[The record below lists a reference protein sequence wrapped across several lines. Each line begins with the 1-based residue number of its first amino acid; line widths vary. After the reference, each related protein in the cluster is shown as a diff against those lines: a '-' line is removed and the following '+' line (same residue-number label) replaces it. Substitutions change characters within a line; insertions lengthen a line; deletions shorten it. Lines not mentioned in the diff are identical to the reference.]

1 MIGRQRKFLYSAGLF
16 LMALAAGAEADIY
29 GYIDEQGT
37 AHFSNIRQDKRYTLF
52 MRTPRTVPQPK
63 AEGRPKKERALA
75 AAPTGPLRVRQQ
87 ALSAQVA
94 SLAAALQVDAALV
107 HAVITAESGYNPR
120 ARSDKGAMGLMQ
132 LMPETARRYCVKD
145 PYDPV
150 QNLRGG
156 AQYLRDLLQRY
167 DNDLKLAVAAYNAG
181 EGAVD
186 RHGRQVPP
194 YRETRLY
201 VPLVLGL
208 YERYRKMP
216 GLMKVAGAQGVAIQA
231 SGPRCG

>member
-1 MIGRQRKFLYSAGLF
+1 MTWGKRKSWLLAGIS
-16 LMALAAGAEADIY
+16 LMALGSVARADIY
-29 GYIDEQGT
+29 GYVDAEGT
-37 AHFSNIRQDKRYTLF
+37 THFSNVPQDKRYTLF
-52 MRTPRTVPQPK
+52 MRTPRAATSAKSRAPARTVSVGKPS
-63 AEGRPKKERALA
+63 
-75 AAPTGPLRVRQQ
+75 GPLLTRQAAYQ
-87 ALSAQVA
+87 AEVA
-94 SLAAALQVDAALV
+94 GLASALQVDAALL

-156 AQYLRDLLQRY
+156 SQYLRDLLQRY
-167 DNDLKLAVAAYNAG
+167 GNDPKLALAAYNAG

-186 RHGRQVPP
+186 RHGKQIPP

-201 VPLVLGL
+201 VPLVMGL

-216 GLMKVAGAQGVAIQA
+216 HLVKVASAEA
-231 SGPRCG
+231 SRNLGTRCG